1 MPIADPPT
9 PRLSAGRRLV
19 RQAGLA
25 SFSSRL
31 RRVLRRRSQ
40 AILFDREGALVSTL
54 PASGEP
60 GDVRLRAG
68 AAAAVARA
76 RSAGVG
82 IAVVASAGREG
93 PADGDEQVTARVN
106 ELVGNIDVWVECPH
120 AEGDRCLCLKPA
132 PGLIY
137 LAAAALG
144 TRPERCVVIGDVRED
159 VAAAQA
165 AGARAILVPSAR
177 TSSEDLDA
185 APVVAS
191 SVDEAVAIA
200 LGEAA

>member
-1 MPIADPPT
+1 MRRAVRLALRGSAAAPI
-9 PRLSAGRRLV
+9 SRR
-19 RQAGLA
+19 A
-25 SFSSRL
+25 
-31 RRVLRRRSQ
+31 RRVLRRRSH
-40 AILFDREGALVSTL
+40 AILFDREGALVSAL

-60 GDVRLRAG
+60 GDLRLRAD

-82 IAVVASAGREG
+82 IAVVASADREG
-93 PADGDEQVTARVN
+93 LADGDEQVNARVT
-106 ELVGNIDVWVECPH
+106 ELVGHVDVLVECPH
-120 AEGDRCLCLKPA
+120 AEGEECLCHKPA

-144 TRPERCVVIGDVRED
+144 TRPQRCVVIGDVGAD
-159 VAAAQA
+159 VDAAQA
-165 AGARAILVPSAR
+165 AGARVILVPSAR
-177 TSSEDLDA
+177 TSSEDLEA